1 VHRPAK
7 SLECQHSSPSF
18 GGDLA
23 AIPRPGHENQMK
35 NHLIPEGAV
44 SMSTTDTTS
53 TTDTM
58 SSNDTMSTTDELTR
72 VYKWGALTGAVILAL
87 ATAAALLGQAAGL

>member
-1 VHRPAK
+1 MSAFVTVIRWR
-7 SLECQHSSPSF
+7 F
-18 GGDLA
+18 GG
-23 AIPRPGHENQMK
+23 PGHENQVK
-35 NHLIPEGAV
+35 NHLILEGAV
-44 SMSTTDTTS
+44 SMS

-87 ATAAALLGQAAGL
+87 ATGAALLGQAAGL